1 MEMTKKEDLRIRKT
15 KANLYKGLISMLEEK
30 PFEEIKVTDICQI
43 ALVNRSTFYDH
54 FNDKYELLTSLIDDI
69 KKEVKENLKVEKEV
83 TSVKDYCLE
92 LIKELMEYLDKNLDL
107 YSKIS
112 ILKKNNNSV
121 AYDIVV
127 DAAQANFMET
137 INEKFINTSKIPT
150 ELIVMFY
157 ISGVMKVSSEAIK
170 DSQKFNI
177 EKIIEYLDLLL
188 PDLDFMKKK

>member
-1 MEMTKKEDLRIRKT
+1 MTKKEDLRIRKT

-30 PFEEIKVTDICQI
+30 SFEEIKVTDICQI

-83 TSVKDYCLE
+83 TSVKEYCLE